1 MDEETLARLR
11 RLGVVKGARQLGRP
25 RPLNSPP
32 PAGDEPPTY
41 IRPGNNTP
49 SDPAGD
55 DPPQPL
61 PALLP
66 GGQMVDTPLGQCF
79 ILDTVYPL
87 AHRHGQDRLEDL
99 LQYTPAG
106 AVPLT
111 GDPRLAGLDF
121 RDFLF
126 LDTETTGLGGAGA
139 LAFMVGTA
147 FFEGDA
153 LVVRQYFL
161 PDPAD
166 EPALLHLLEALL
178 AGRAGLITFNGRA
191 FDLPLLDNRYLMN
204 RSFTDLLARPHIDLL
219 PPARRIWRNRLTSC
233 ALGSL
238 EERMLGVQRTQ
249 ADVPGWLIPSLYN
262 RYLADGDARELVRVF
277 YHNEI
282 DMLSM
287 VTLLARVMRQFHH
300 PDPSDHPLD
309 LLGVGKWQADLGLLA
324 DAEQNLRRAAVPAMP
339 TDYYQQALHQL
350 GQLLK
355 RAGRWEEAVQVWQQ
369 MASTSFE
376 DISAHVALAKYY
388 EWQAQAL
395 APAMVWTNQALQLV
409 AFWPDP
415 GRAALARQELQHRLD
430 RLARKIATQ

>member
-161 PDPAD
+161 PDLAD

-178 AGRAGLITFNGRA
+178 AGRAGLI
-191 FDLPLLDNRYLMN
+191 
-204 RSFTDLLARPHIDLL
+204 
-219 PPARRIWRNRLTSC
+219 
-233 ALGSL
+233 
-238 EERMLGVQRTQ
+238 
-249 ADVPGWLIPSLYN
+249 
-262 RYLADGDARELVRVF
+262 
-277 YHNEI
+277 
-282 DMLSM
+282 
-287 VTLLARVMRQFHH
+287 
-300 PDPSDHPLD
+300 
-309 LLGVGKWQADLGLLA
+309 
-324 DAEQNLRRAAVPAMP
+324 
-339 TDYYQQALHQL
+339 
-350 GQLLK
+350 
-355 RAGRWEEAVQVWQQ
+355 
-369 MASTSFE
+369 
-376 DISAHVALAKYY
+376 
-388 EWQAQAL
+388 
-395 APAMVWTNQALQLV
+395 
-409 AFWPDP
+409 
-415 GRAALARQELQHRLD
+415 
-430 RLARKIATQ
+430 